1 MTYGKVWWLILGI
14 RALHL
19 THSNRAFT
27 LWTWLE
33 VINLQCEPAAS
44 SGESGTVSLGWW
56 EHRGELKSGQLY
68 GNEWMMHLYSTVYC
82 CTPKTLY
89 NHMRWSLHNHHQV
102 RSIHLDGHRTM
113 VPVHSPHT
121 SYRWRGDRVIEP
133 IKWMGIISRPWLTK
147 ASGGNLARTPRV
159 TPLLFTRSA
168 MGFLMT
174 TESQNLDLTSHP
186 KDGWDI

>member
-14 RALHL
+14 RPLHL

-27 LWTWLE
+27 LWTWPE

-44 SGESGTVSLGWW
+44 SGESGTVSLGRW
-56 EHRGELKSGQLY
+56 EHRGELKSGQHY
-68 GNEWMMHLYSTVYC
+68 GNEWMMHVYSTLYC

-89 NHMRWSLHNHHQV
+89 NHMRWSLLNHHQCAA
-102 RSIHLDGHRTM
+102 STWMATGQWCQCTH
-113 VPVHSPHT
+113 HT
-121 SYRWRGDRVIEP
+121 PATGGEERVIEP
-133 IKWMGIISRPWLTK
+133 IKWMGIIRRPWLIW